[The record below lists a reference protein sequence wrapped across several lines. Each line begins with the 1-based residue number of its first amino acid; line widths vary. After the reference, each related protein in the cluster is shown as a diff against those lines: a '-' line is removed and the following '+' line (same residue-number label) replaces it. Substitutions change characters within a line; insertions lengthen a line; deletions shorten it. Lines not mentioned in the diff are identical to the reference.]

1 MSSHD
6 EDYALFGLDE
16 VPQVKQHTPVPV
28 IEVEMSFWTSRSG
41 VSKKSAHSA
50 IHAIY
55 ELVNEDSVALEDVKK
70 VFSRP
75 TLLGKAKIVTKDEI
89 ANALRLLPFDEQAEK
104 MLAKWGSRTTVS
116 KVSLENSIHA
126 LASVLAQD
134 AADVDDIKYALS
146 HRTLLASAKRLTVEK
161 ILDTVGLVAQDKS
174 AGQFA
179 RVCFEQWY
187 EAYGKDK
194 TVQNSSYVISVIKK
208 AALLPDVDR
217 ELLKDAVLLLGRDEG
232 PVTEASLQYALLRT
246 KKNNERR
253 ANAGMN
259 AELFDRSDDILKDTL
274 FGDHEH
280 GSKQEGWNTTWI

>member
-104 MLAKWGSRTTVS
+104 MLDKWGSRTTVS
-116 KVSLENSIHA
+116 KVSLEHSIHA

-179 RVCFEQWY
+179 RACFEQWY
-187 EAYGKDK
+187 ESYGKDK

>member
-6 EDYALFGLDE
+6 EDFALFGLDE

-70 VFSRP
+70 VFSSP

-89 ANALRLLPFDEQAEK
+89 SNALRLLPFDEQAKK
-104 MLAKWGSRTTVS
+104 MLDKWGSRTTVS
-116 KVSLENSIHA
+116 KVSLEHSIHA
-126 LASVLAQD
+126 LTSVLSQD

-146 HRTLLASAKRLTVEK
+146 HRTLLASVKRLTVEK
-161 ILDTVGLVAQDKS
+161 ILDTVSLVAEDKS

-179 RVCFEQWY
+179 RSCFEQWY

-280 GSKQEGWNTTWI
+280 GSQQEGWNTTWI

>member
-104 MLAKWGSRTTVS
+104 MLDKWGSRTTVS
-116 KVSLENSIHA
+116 KVSLEHSIHA